1 MLSLAVGLPHS
12 HAPLPMVVLPVIGA
26 VLAGCCVSVLING
39 IPAARVGDMGLNPT
53 CLGAPMPG
61 FEIFTGSSKVFI
73 GGARAARMLDLTKH
87 CWPPPPKLKPGAAM
101 AKIVSGANKAMAG
114 MMVAGIATQVVGVVA
129 DGMDA
134 ASAEDPAV
142 ASANALAAG
151 MGAAQLAMDAA
162 AMAFGAMIGKN
173 PCIGSPT
180 GAILLGAPNVLIGGF
195 PMPSGMAMLQRKLA
209 GADLPPK
216 KRGKND
222 ENHQGYAPGIP
233 RSGARRDRPGR
244 ALHGDRP
251 VSAVGRPAPADHV
264 HIDRPLALD
273 VEAPAVRTFEAVLHQ
288 RERRGRDVDRARRR
302 RGLEA

>member
-1 MLSLAVGLPHS
+1 MSGARFRATPTEPPAPPANPARVLQQGIGKVMATVNAPVDMFNEGFATATAGLAAVWPTFPAATMLSLAVGLPHS

-26 VLAGCCVSVLING
+26 VLTGCCVSVLING
-39 IPAARVGDMGLNPT
+39 IPAARAGDMGLNPT

-87 CWPPPPKLKPGAAM
+87 CWPPPPKWKPSAAM
-101 AKIVSGANKAMAG
+101 AKVVSGANKAMTG
-114 MMVAGIATQVVGVVA
+114 MMIAGIATQAVGVVA

-134 ASAEDPAV
+134 ASADDPAV

-162 AMAFGAMIGKN
+162 AIAFGAMIGKN

-209 GADLPPK
+209 GANLSPK

-222 ENHQGYAPGIP
+222 ENHQGNA
-233 RSGARRDRPGR
+233 SCK
-244 ALHGDRP
+244 
-251 VSAVGRPAPADHV
+251 
-264 HIDRPLALD
+264 
-273 VEAPAVRTFEAVLHQ
+273 
-288 RERRGRDVDRARRR
+288 
-302 RGLEA
+302 